1 MDDALSTNTSRIY
14 DYEDIYWTENRSEKL
29 YDPLLMAKVKVGK
42 LKKDGPSSSKAQVH
56 KTPKKRVENLLL
68 QFLDL
73 HYLRQS
79 DDFKYQDS
87 TNSSLVQRYFPDL
100 VKYNSVSKGRFVQH
114 FLQGNWDNIQEA
126 FQMGILYFINS
137 FVLSQLP
144 DVSIHVNDFL
154 MVVDVVNDEITVKER
169 DYIPRILNWRVI
181 GVKPKFEMFMS
192 SIFTENACTNIQ
204 PTPEELEALDLLDN
218 MGVSHSEHSTSTDKP
233 TQAISDDISGFE
245 DFSSKPPD
253 QILMRSRRVSSTSS
267 TPPPKRRKKV
277 DLAEPKSS
285 AMEQSEWSPV
295 IQKKV
300 ILYSKFY

>member
-1 MDDALSTNTSRIY
+1 MEA
-14 DYEDIYWTENRSEKL
+14 
-29 YDPLLMAKVKVGK
+29 G
-42 LKKDGPSSSKAQVH
+42 
-56 KTPKKRVENLLL
+56 ENL
-68 QFLDL
+68 
-73 HYLRQS
+73 
-79 DDFKYQDS
+79 
-87 TNSSLVQRYFPDL
+87 
-100 VKYNSVSKGRFVQH
+100 
-114 FLQGNWDNIQEA
+114 I
-126 FQMGILYFINS
+126 
-137 FVLSQLP
+137 
-144 DVSIHVNDFL
+144 
-154 MVVDVVNDEITVKER
+154 VNDEITVKER
-169 DYIPRILNWRVI
+169 DYIPRILNWRVV

-253 QILMRSRRVSSTSS
+253 QILMRSRRVSSTST